1 MENKIVKLNNDI
13 EFFYKRNLDTPRSAV
28 CLNFAIKDYG
38 MAPGVYSLM
47 ARLLF
52 QGTKN
57 RTAAQIAEEFDS
69 SGIDFVVEMKM
80 DYLRFRFLCLNE
92 DFERALELVSDLVKN
107 STFEEFEKEKAKLNG
122 ELIAELDS
130 PRQKVLDSFSKNIF
144 EEHSYGYS
152 NTTILENLSGV
163 TKEQVIDSYNE
174 LFNNSK
180 KIITFVG
187 DIDFDKVEKVLD
199 KNWADIPEGVEATE
213 KALPAPL
220 LENKEV
226 TITKPDANQA
236 HIIKGWRTETV
247 DSADYP
253 ALLLLNIILGAS
265 GLSSRLFLELRDKK
279 GLAYVVRSSY
289 EAFRLGAAFSIYI
302 ATEPKNIEISLKGFE
317 EEIEKIKNIPVSDE
331 ELGNAKNNLL
341 GKWAFAYETNS
352 QQACSYAQYGILGLG
367 FDFYEKI
374 KEQIMHVTPEQIK
387 YCAQKYFNGNYVLS
401 VLKP

>member
-1 MENKIVKLNNDI
+1 MENQITKLKNNI

-52 QGTKN
+52 QGTKT

-92 DFERALELVSDLVKN
+92 DFERALELVTDLVKN
-107 STFEEFEKEKAKLNG
+107 STFEEFEKEKAKLEG
-122 ELIAELDS
+122 ELVAELDS
-130 PRQKVLDSFSKNIF
+130 PRQKVTDAFTKNIF
-144 EEHSYGYS
+144 TGHSYGVS
-152 NTTILENLSGV
+152 NTIVLENLSGV

-226 TITKPDANQA
+226 TITKPDAN
-236 HIIKGWRTETV
+236 
-247 DSADYP
+247 
-253 ALLLLNIILGAS
+253 
-265 GLSSRLFLELRDKK
+265 
-279 GLAYVVRSSY
+279 
-289 EAFRLGAAFSIYI
+289 
-302 ATEPKNIEISLKGFE
+302 
-317 EEIEKIKNIPVSDE
+317 
-331 ELGNAKNNLL
+331 
-341 GKWAFAYETNS
+341 
-352 QQACSYAQYGILGLG
+352 
-367 FDFYEKI
+367 
-374 KEQIMHVTPEQIK
+374 
-387 YCAQKYFNGNYVLS
+387 
-401 VLKP
+401 